1 MVYRPKEQAAAEAG
15 EDAEGDEQEVSAEDQ
30 DENPKTARTKALDNI
45 DAIVNQVL
53 ETQDSRIDTEVD
65 ADALDD
71 HEAEDD
77 KAKVTEPAQD
87 SQATSD
93 GAA

>member
-45 DAIVNQVL
+45 DAMVNQVL
-53 ETQDSRIDTEVD
+53 ETQDSRLDTEVD

-71 HEAEDD
+71 
-77 KAKVTEPAQD
+77 Q
-87 SQATSD
+87 
-93 GAA
+93 

>member
-30 DENPKTARTKALDNI
+30 EENAKTQA

-53 ETQDSRIDTEVD
+53 ETQDSRIDDDVE
-65 ADALDD
+65 ADAID
-71 HEAEDD
+71 E
-77 KAKVTEPAQD
+77 
-87 SQATSD
+87 
-93 GAA
+93 